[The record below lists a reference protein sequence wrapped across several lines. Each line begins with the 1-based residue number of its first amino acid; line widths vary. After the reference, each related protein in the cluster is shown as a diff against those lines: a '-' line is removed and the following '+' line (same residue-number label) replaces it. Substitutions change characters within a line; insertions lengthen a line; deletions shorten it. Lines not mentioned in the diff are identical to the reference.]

1 MAGKLGAERG
11 VQRGGHREPEEKRDR
26 AVGEATEKPLR
37 RAGRNEC
44 PMSDQ
49 VLKQPLPL
57 EKDGTGEK
65 GHKKQR
71 KSNDRDRTPMGQDPM
86 Y

>member
-1 MAGKLGAERG
+1 MKTDHRKIRQGSWEPREGYKE
-11 VQRGGHREPEEKRDR
+11 GGHREPEEKGDR
-26 AVGEATEKPLR
+26 AVGEATEKSLR

-57 EKDGTGEK
+57 EEEGTRGQNRGQKTQEA
-65 GHKKQR
+65 KKVQ
-71 KSNDRDRTPMGQDPM
+71 
-86 Y
+86 

>member
-1 MAGKLGAERG
+1 M
-11 VQRGGHREPEEKRDR
+11 
-26 AVGEATEKPLR
+26 GEATEKPLR

-44 PMSDQ
+44 SMSDQ

-57 EKDGTGEK
+57 EEEGTRGQNRDK

-71 KSNDRDRTPMGQDPM
+71 KSNDRDRTQMGQDPM